1 MRVCL
6 ICIEMFGSGTYGGFG
21 RATRIIGRELVKRN
35 VETIAIVPRR
45 RHGRQEDYTIEGMGV
60 AHFDPMSIKATI
72 DLYRTCDADIY
83 HSQDTMLSTYLAMRA
98 MPDRAH
104 MVTFRDPMD
113 LRDLAI
119 EFKYAKPH
127 RLGLLKA
134 MFYVENP
141 LVRRAIHR
149 ADDLNC
155 PAKFLIPKVRK
166 KFNLKSDVYFLPTP
180 VDVSETVRKAEKP
193 TVCFVA
199 RWDPRKRPELFFE
212 LARQF
217 PDVHF
222 VAVGGSTDKERDTY
236 LRRTHSGIP
245 NLEMTGI
252 IDQFETDRL
261 QKILEKS
268 WALVNT
274 AAREDCGGQA
284 AGTKLFGFREFGCG
298 ACCGDHPCAEQL
310 CDLNAR
316 AANAAAGSQDQDI
329 FPGSDL
335 HLVYQHIP
343 GGQKNQRDSRSFF
356 EAQAWRNRKGIL
368 RRRLDELGV
377 STLRALT
384 ENPVAAAQ
392 IVIAGKAMRTGMA
405 RAPAGCRQHFVTNFN
420 VVYQRTTCNHH
431 TRGVCAQNVRHFQ
444 FQARPALTEPQ
455 IEMV

>member
-6 ICIEMFGSGTYGGFG
+6 ICIEMFGSGMYGGFG
-21 RATRIIGRELVKRN
+21 RATRFIGRELVRRN
-35 VETIAIVPRR
+35 IETIAVVPRR
-45 RHGRQEDYTIEGMGV
+45 RYGRQEDYTIEGMRV
-60 AHFDPMSIKATI
+60 AHFDPKSIKATI

-83 HSQDTMLSTYLAMRA
+83 HSQDTLLSTYLAMRA

-180 VDVSETVRKAEKP
+180 VDVPETVRKAEKP
-193 TVCFVA
+193 TVCFIA

-236 LRRTHSGIP
+236 LRRTYSGIP

-261 QKILEKS
+261 QNILEKS
-268 WALVNT
+268 WVLVNT
-274 AAREDCGGQA
+274 SAREGLPETFCE
-284 AGTKLFGFREFGCG
+284 AGAYKGAILSFSDPDQFASKFGYHARDGNLVKGLSYLLEDDRWKSRG
-298 ACCGDHPCAEQL
+298 EL
-310 CDLNAR
+310 CYQYVKSVYATDPAMV
-316 AANAAAGSQDQDI
+316 A
-329 FPGSDL
+329 
-335 HLVYQHIP
+335 HLDAY
-343 GGQKNQRDSRSFF
+343 
-356 EAQAWRNRKGIL
+356 E
-368 RRRLDELGV
+368 
-377 STLRALT
+377 RAL
-384 ENPVAAAQ
+384 
-392 IVIAGKAMRTGMA
+392 G
-405 RAPAGCRQHFVTNFN
+405 RQVERRNSDTSLL
-420 VVYQRTTCNHH
+420 R
-431 TRGVCAQNVRHFQ
+431 
-444 FQARPALTEPQ
+444 
-455 IEMV
+455 

>member
-83 HSQDTMLSTYLAMRA
+83 HSQDTLLSTYLAMRA

-119 EFKYAKPH
+119 EFKYGKPH

-141 LVRRAIHR
+141 LVRRAIQR

-180 VDVSETVRKAEKP
+180 VDVPETVRKAEKP
-193 TVCFVA
+193 TVCFIA

-245 NLEMTGI
+245 NLEMTGT

-268 WALVNT
+268 WILVNT
-274 AAREDCGGQA
+274 SAREGLPETFLE
-284 AGTKLFGFREFGCG
+284 AGAYKCAILSFSDPDQFASKFGYHARDGNLVKGLSYLLEDDRWKSRG
-298 ACCGDHPCAEQL
+298 EL
-310 CDLNAR
+310 CYQYVKSVYGTDPAMV
-316 AANAAAGSQDQDI
+316 A
-329 FPGSDL
+329 
-335 HLVYQHIP
+335 HLDAY
-343 GGQKNQRDSRSFF
+343 
-356 EAQAWRNRKGIL
+356 E
-368 RRRLDELGV
+368 
-377 STLRALT
+377 RAL
-384 ENPVAAAQ
+384 
-392 IVIAGKAMRTGMA
+392 G
-405 RAPAGCRQHFVTNFN
+405 RQVERRNSDTSLL
-420 VVYQRTTCNHH
+420 R
-431 TRGVCAQNVRHFQ
+431 
-444 FQARPALTEPQ
+444 
-455 IEMV
+455 